1 MERPLDP
8 ICFIALYLLKNKD
21 KVKLPL
27 PPADYF
33 AEKEELI
40 QEVQNETVKPDV
52 VLKEPKDEKEKKPE
66 NLKK

>member
-8 ICFIALYLLKNKD
+8 ISFIALYLLKNKD
-21 KVKLPL
+21 KVKLPF
-27 PPADYF
+27 PSADYF

-40 QEVQNETVKPDV
+40 QEVQNETVKPEV
-52 VLKEPKDEKEKKPE
+52 ILKELKEEKEKKPE